1 MGFTKGI
8 VVMLEKISR
17 VVLLKDFYG
26 SLLTEKQ
33 QHVLNMYYEDDWS
46 LSEIADSMDT
56 SRQAI
61 YDTVKR
67 AENLLEQYENKMA
80 LVDRF
85 QSMHSRLQDLV
96 ALLEQGQLDR
106 ELMKQ
111 ARNVIKE
118 LNDLL

>member
-1 MGFTKGI
+1 
-8 VVMLEKISR
+8 MLEKISR

-33 QHVLNMYYEDDWS
+33 QNVLNLYYEDDWS

-85 QSMHSRLQDLV
+85 QSMRSRLHDLDV
-96 ALLEQGQLDR
+96 LLEDSQLDR
-106 ELMKQ
+106 GLTNR
-111 ARNVIKE
+111 ARDIIKE
-118 LNDLL
+118 ISDLL